1 MLAEKIRER
10 ASSGKGLEFS
20 KDGSAS
26 EVKLKSPYSKTYSES
41 LDFIAAGKSK
51 SDVNMSLT
59 GDMLASVQVED
70 RGGNK
75 IAVYIDGETEVL
87 KAYNHITGDTVPKRP
102 FFGVSKKDV
111 KEVVSDFESEIESI
125 DTREGSRTRDQRRRT
140 DLLDTLAGVETA
152 RRRPL
157 RDVLNDLSGDD
168 DE

>member
-1 MLAEKIRER
+1 M
-10 ASSGKGLEFS
+10 
-20 KDGSAS
+20 
-26 EVKLKSPYSKTYSES
+26 KLKSPYSKKYSES
-41 LDFIAAGKSK
+41 LDFVAAGKSK

-87 KAYNHITGDTVPKRP
+87 KAFNHITGDTVPKRP

-111 KEVVSDFESEIESI
+111 KEIISDFESEIESI
-125 DTREGSRTRDQRRRT
+125 DTREGTRTRDQRRRT
-140 DLLDTLAGVETA
+140 DLLDTLSGVEGTG
-152 RRRPL
+152 RRPL
-157 RDVLNDLSGDD
+157 RDVLNALVGDD